1 MERDDRL
8 RMTKLVLSQPGVMGL
23 GRRLGLPMRDVDLGY
38 LVHCFLGEVFGEDA
52 PAPFDVRDA
61 SGRSLQVLAY
71 TDQPADSLRGHA
83 DAFAD
88 PELHSAVEWD
98 RFTYK
103 PMPVD
108 WPADHRLGFEIR
120 VCPVV
125 RAASDTEHYSKG
137 SEVDVFLTRCA
148 EAEEEEDVPPREEI
162 YRGWLEEQMD
172 RRGGVEPVNARMRSF
187 RLRKLTRRSHGPDRT
202 ARVFKRPDARIRGE
216 LVVHDPTKFASLLRR
231 GVGRHRAF
239 GFGMLLLRPSG

>member
-1 MERDDRL
+1 MARDVRL
-8 RMTKLVLSQPGVMGL
+8 HMAKLVLSQPGVMGL

-38 LVHCFLGEVFGEDA
+38 LVHCFLGEVFGDDS
-52 PAPFDVRDA
+52 PAPFDIRVA

-71 TDQPADSLRGHA
+71 TDEPADNLRGHA

-88 PELHSAVEWD
+88 PELHSAVDWD
-98 RFTYK
+98 RFTDK
-103 PMPVD
+103 PMPVE
-108 WPADHRLGFEIR
+108 WPADHRLGFEVR

-148 EAEEEEDVPPREEI
+148 EAEKEDVPPREEI
-162 YRGWLEEQMD
+162 YLEWLQD
-172 RRGGVEPVNARMRSF
+172 QLNRRGGAEPVDVRMRSF
-187 RLRKLTRRSHGPDRT
+187 RLRKLTRRSHDSDRT
-202 ARVFKRPDARIRGE
+202 ARVFKRPDARMRGE
-216 LVVHDPTKFASLLRR
+216 LVVQDPDRFGSLLRR